1 MYWLVRALLISLLM
15 ALSPFLYATPCH
27 QLEQLNWLLGD
38 WQAQKDHKRYWENW
52 QKVSEHSFEG
62 QAGSTH
68 NKEQSQEALRLVQM
82 QGQIFYLA
90 KVSENPLPIAFVLEN
105 CSASEAVFVNP
116 AHDFPQRLHY
126 QRQQNKLV
134 VRVESMQ
141 GEGFTLHFLRE

>member
-38 WQAQKDHKRYWENW
+38 WQAQKDDKHYW
-52 QKVSEHSFEG
+52 
-62 QAGSTH
+62 
-68 NKEQSQEALRLVQM
+68 
-82 QGQIFYLA
+82 
-90 KVSENPLPIAFVLEN
+90 EN

-126 QRQQNKLV
+126 QREQNKLV

-141 GEGFTLHFLRE
+141 GEGFTLRFLRE